1 METSNGDIW
10 FATDRGGICK
20 YNSKENNFHKI
31 SLAEGLPDDS
41 AYKIVEDKNGYL
53 WFGTNNGLIQLN
65 PQDYSIKIMAYPVTS
80 LVINQP

>member
-1 METSNGDIW
+1 MGNGVYKYNQESQKIEHYTNQINVKSSLSSNSVSNIMETSNGDIW

-41 AYKIVEDKNGYL
+41 AYKIVE
-53 WFGTNNGLIQLN
+53 
-65 PQDYSIKIMAYPVTS
+65 
-80 LVINQP
+80 